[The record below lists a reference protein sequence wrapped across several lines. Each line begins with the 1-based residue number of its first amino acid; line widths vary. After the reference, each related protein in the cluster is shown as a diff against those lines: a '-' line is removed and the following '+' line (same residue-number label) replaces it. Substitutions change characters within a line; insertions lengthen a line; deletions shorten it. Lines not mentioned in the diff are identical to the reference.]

1 LSPWSKAADPTRAG
15 QLQDVSRWLDTLKA
29 LKLSHDRA
37 KKSTGQNTTL
47 VHDSDT
53 IKPLYPARYNDSP
66 STKFVFALFSNAKT
80 SMLWTVD
87 KDPGTPGKRLV
98 RAYKRM
104 ARDRYSISIPGSST
118 LSREKRAKLKAGS
131 LPDPNPLRPSH
142 DGLATRVDRSVYQ
155 GSCRLSRWPGMISH
169 LVSRWSWL
177 NRWLDRWDNCRRD
190 KCGISRSCGTDS
202 PGDKALWENPVGQC
216 PGHPWGP
223 FVWQAG
229 KELEY
234 SISELPRY
242 RLAGDDTW

>member
-1 LSPWSKAADPTRAG
+1 VKEFVNSSNTI
-15 QLQDVSRWLDTLKA
+15 
-29 LKLSHDRA
+29 KLSYQA
-37 KKSTGQNTTL
+37 ATTL
-47 VHDSDT
+47 VHNSDT
-53 IKPLYPARYNDSP
+53 TALSYPARYDDCP

-87 KDPGTPGKRLV
+87 EDPGPP
-98 RAYKRM
+98 YKRM
-104 ARDRYSISIPGSST
+104 ARAGSLTSRPGSST

-131 LPDPNPLRPSH
+131 LPDPNPLRASH
-142 DGLATRVDRSVYQ
+142 DGLTTRVDRSVYQ

-169 LVSRWSWL
+169 LVSRWSWPD
-177 NRWLDRWDNCRRD
+177 RWLDRWDNCRRD

-234 SISELPRY
+234 SISELLPRY